1 MLINYY
7 ADIIWQI
14 RLKESES
21 MNNMPKSE
29 EAWKELEKNLAQLEL
44 MVKNKIE
51 SIKAL
56 KETAQNSIKKID
68 NLVASLNEAIK

>member
-1 MLINYY
+1 
-7 ADIIWQI
+7 
-14 RLKESES
+14 

-29 EAWKELEKNLAQLEL
+29 EAWKELENNLAQLEL

-51 SIKAL
+51 SIKVL

-68 NLVASLNEAIK
+68 DLVASLNEAIK

>member
-1 MLINYY
+1 
-7 ADIIWQI
+7 
-14 RLKESES
+14 

-29 EAWKELEKNLAQLEL
+29 EAWKELENNLAQLEL

-51 SIKAL
+51 SIKLL

-68 NLVASLNEAIK
+68 DLVASLNEAIK

>member
-1 MLINYY
+1 
-7 ADIIWQI
+7 
-14 RLKESES
+14 

-51 SIKAL
+51 SINLL

-68 NLVASLNEAIK
+68 DLVASLNEAIK

>member
-1 MLINYY
+1 
-7 ADIIWQI
+7 
-14 RLKESES
+14 

-51 SIKAL
+51 SIKVL

-68 NLVASLNEAIK
+68 DLVASLNEAIK

>member
-1 MLINYY
+1 
-7 ADIIWQI
+7 
-14 RLKESES
+14 

-29 EAWKELEKNLAQLEL
+29 EAWKELENNLAQLEL

-68 NLVASLNEAIK
+68 DLVASLNEAIK

>member
-1 MLINYY
+1 
-7 ADIIWQI
+7 
-14 RLKESES
+14 

-68 NLVASLNEAIK
+68 DLVASLNEAIR